1 MRTCCLFGARKMND
15 QAWSYL
21 TASKHQEYNNT
32 RRNTRRR
39 RVGRSVWNII
49 KKMFPFQ
56 NLQVRGSFCSISI
69 SAQRLGIFVIRSSKQ
84 SREKLEKLK
93 ERSTLRFVQ
102 RYQSSTYQ
110 TLLFNQKQTKKRSK
124 RRLLKTL
131 RTVFKLANENIKD
144 SRCFDIIVFR
154 RPQRY
159 FSVAL
164 KVILSLF
171 DRYKIFTND

>member
-1 MRTCCLFGARKMND
+1 MRTCCLFGARKMNG

-49 KKMFPFQ
+49 KKMFPFE

-93 ERSTLRFVQ
+93 ERPFALCSVIRALATRPCFLIKSRQ
-102 RYQSSTYQ
+102 KNTQSVGFSKPYE
-110 TLLFNQKQTKKRSK
+110 LFLNQQMKI
-124 RRLLKTL
+124 LKIQG
-131 RTVFKLANENIKD
+131 VSI
-144 SRCFDIIVFR
+144 
-154 RPQRY
+154 
-159 FSVAL
+159 
-164 KVILSLF
+164 
-171 DRYKIFTND
+171 

>member
-15 QAWSYL
+15 QAWFYL

-69 SAQRLGIFVIRSSKQ
+69 SAQRLGIFVMTSIKQ

-93 ERSTLRFVQ
+93 EPPFALCGVIRALPTRPCFLRKS
-102 RYQSSTYQ
+102 R
-110 TLLFNQKQTKKRSK
+110 QKNSNKAQAF
-124 RRLLKTL
+124 KTV
-131 RTVFKLANENIKD
+131 RTVFKLAN
-144 SRCFDIIVFR
+144 
-154 RPQRY
+154 
-159 FSVAL
+159 
-164 KVILSLF
+164 
-171 DRYKIFTND
+171 